1 MDKELPSYYS
11 IIPATVRYDH
21 NLKANEKLMYGE
33 ITALA
38 SKNGFCWAEN
48 RYFAELYN
56 VHKITISKWL
66 KNLEDKGYI
75 RTELKYVYGTKQ
87 VSKRYIYINDT
98 PISKKVN
105 TPINEKVNTPISQNA
120 KEELNTTSNNNT
132 SNNAS
137 RSKLKFETH
146 HLKLAELLYKEI
158 LHNNPQH
165 KKPNLESW
173 ANDFRL
179 MMEIDKRE
187 GKEIQELIL
196 FSQSHDFWYKN
207 ILSAGK
213 LREKYDVLI
222 LEKNGKQGSKKDRK
236 VAKF

>member
-222 LEKNGKQGSKKDRK
+222 LEKYGKQGNKKDRK